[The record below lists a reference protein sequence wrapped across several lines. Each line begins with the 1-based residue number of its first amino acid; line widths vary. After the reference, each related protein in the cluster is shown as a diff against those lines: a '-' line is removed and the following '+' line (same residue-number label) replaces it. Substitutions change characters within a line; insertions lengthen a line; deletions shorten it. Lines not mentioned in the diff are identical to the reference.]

1 MHDQSKSTH
10 EGRDGD
16 EDGIRQVTDK
26 GDASSSR
33 LPVWWECERLEGVK
47 NWRKP
52 DMHVS
57 SLGLKTRARPVRL
70 DDGYEVHVASS
81 RSLHGREAREGS
93 MPIRLSV
100 KKVKEYLGC
109 ALHVSVI

>member
-1 MHDQSKSTH
+1 M
-10 EGRDGD
+10 
-16 EDGIRQVTDK
+16 
-26 GDASSSR
+26 ASSIR
-33 LPVWWECERLEGVK
+33 LSVRWECERLEGVK

-57 SLGLKTRARPVRL
+57 SLGLKIRARPVRL